1 MMKLPSLLSLL
12 LPALLA
18 AAAPAG
24 AQDEAVSTEEMCT
37 GFRQQYLETERY
49 RTPQGFTATRPVV
62 RLDTAGYDR
71 VYFGYRTKEH
81 VLIYGRD
88 SDLGRAYI
96 DVPALR
102 QTGVGELPPSEYL
115 WVVEEITEHL
125 SPTSNRFRGTLYWFC
140 RRGTW
145 QTADGD
151 SLFRRLAAAYGTE
164 DLCEGLVGVPVRWF
178 TGEIVGVGSP
188 CFIYGNHLVST
199 RLFRGRVKEGRAEAR
214 GKYWGMDY
222 MPQGSLAAEAEYVRL
237 GSLAVRPPETGRASQ
252 SPSAG
257 WERKSVVLLAVKL
270 NDQLRREGRYEP
282 QWKEKDLHAAQ
293 LDLLL
298 YMDKY
303 RKAHLHVLR
312 PDTLDADVQQAVETL
327 DRALQ
332 DQPPGILRELWT
344 VDGRRFPGYYLQ
356 ATLGRDRLWSLTDR
370 RQSLDYFY

>member
-1 MMKLPSLLSLL
+1 MKLPSLLSLL

-24 AQDEAVSTEEMCT
+24 AQDEAVSIEEMRT

-49 RTPQGFTATRPVV
+49 RTPKGFTATRPIV
-62 RLDTAGYDR
+62 RLDTAGYDL

-125 SPTSNRFRGTLYWFC
+125 SHTSNRFRGTLVMPHNEQNEHHC
-140 RRGTW
+140 V
-145 QTADGD
+145 
-151 SLFRRLAAAYGTE
+151 L
-164 DLCEGLVGVPVRWF
+164 
-178 TGEIVGVGSP
+178 
-188 CFIYGNHLVST
+188 IYGNHLVST

-214 GKYWGMDY
+214 GKHWGMDY

-270 NDQLRREGRYEP
+270 NDQLRREGHYEP

-327 DRALQ
+327 ESALQ

-344 VDGRRFPGYYLQ
+344 VDGRRFPGYFLK

-370 RQSLDYFY
+370 RQSFDYFY

>member
-1 MMKLPSLLSLL
+1 MKLPSLLSLL

-49 RTPQGFTATRPVV
+49 RTPQGFTATRPIV

-125 SPTSNRFRGTLYWFC
+125 SHTSNRFRGTLYWFC

-151 SLFRRLAAAYGTE
+151 SLLRRLAAAYGTE

-188 CFIYGNHLVST
+188 
-199 RLFRGRVKEGRAEAR
+199 
-214 GKYWGMDY
+214 
-222 MPQGSLAAEAEYVRL
+222 
-237 GSLAVRPPETGRASQ
+237 
-252 SPSAG
+252 
-257 WERKSVVLLAVKL
+257 
-270 NDQLRREGRYEP
+270 
-282 QWKEKDLHAAQ
+282 
-293 LDLLL
+293 
-298 YMDKY
+298 
-303 RKAHLHVLR
+303 
-312 PDTLDADVQQAVETL
+312 
-327 DRALQ
+327 
-332 DQPPGILRELWT
+332 
-344 VDGRRFPGYYLQ
+344 
-356 ATLGRDRLWSLTDR
+356 
-370 RQSLDYFY
+370 

>member
-1 MMKLPSLLSLL
+1 MKLPSLPSLL

-24 AQDEAVSTEEMCT
+24 AQDEAVSIEEMCT

-49 RTPQGFTATRPVV
+49 RTPQGFTSTRPVV
-62 RLDTAGYDR
+62 RLDTAGYDL
-71 VYFGYRTKEH
+71 VYFGQLAEGRVT
-81 VLIYGRD
+81 LYGRD
-88 SDLGRAYI
+88 SDLGRAYT

-115 WVVEEITEHL
+115 WVTEESEEASDPAGSRH
-125 SPTSNRFRGTLYWFC
+125 RGTLYWLGP
-140 RRGTW
+140 RAAQQAG
-145 QTADGD
+145 AAD
-151 SLFRRLAAAYGTE
+151 SLRRRLAATYGTE
-164 DLCEGLVGVPVRWF
+164 SLGKGLVGVPVRWF

-214 GKYWGMDY
+214 GKHWGMDY

-270 NDQLRREGRYEP
+270 NDQLRREGHYEP

-303 RKAHLHVLR
+303 RKAHLHVLQ

-327 DRALQ
+327 GRALQ
-332 DQPPGILRELWT
+332 DQPPGILRELWA
-344 VDGRRFPGYYLQ
+344 VDGRRFPGYFLQ

-370 RQSLDYFY
+370 RQSFDYFY